1 MDLLFEIG
9 TEELPAGFQ
18 KPALEWMAAEL
29 NRGLDDA
36 RLNGEGEAERANI
49 LEYATPRRLALLA
62 TAIAEKA
69 ADVRRTLQG
78 PPAKAAF
85 QDGKPT
91 KAAEGFAKKAGVA
104 VSDLRVEGDRV
115 VVEQQI
121 KGQTAAEA
129 LPAILE
135 RIVRGIPFKKSMRWD
150 SLDGDAFARP
160 VHWIVAVLD
169 GKLLPVQFADV
180 KSGTVTRGHRFHP
193 PREITLSSPRRYVE
207 MLREAHVIVDWAERK
222 KRIEEEVGRAA
233 KEAGGEPIPD
243 DDLLDTVTGLVEE
256 PYAVRG
262 SFDASFLELPP
273 EVLVSEMRGHQ
284 KYFAVRDPGTKKI
297 VPAFIAVSNTKVRD
311 PAVSRRGYER
321 VLRARL
327 SDGKFFFDEDRKTK
341 LASRNER
348 LGRTVFVQGLGTQ
361 MQRVER
367 IGDLARWLHGATGQ
381 GDPVTLGRAA
391 QVLKSDLATG
401 MVGEFPDLQGVMGRV
416 YAQHEGLPQ
425 EVADAIFEHYL
436 PRGAEELLPKSDS
449 GALLGISDRLDQLVG
464 IFSIGKAP
472 TGTSDPYG
480 LRRAAIG
487 LLRIVLARKYR
498 FDLREA
504 LSEAQRLLRSQN
516 ASDKGGDVVDKV
528 WAFVQDRLS
537 VLLREGA
544 AQDSIQAVL
553 GTRSSDIVALA
564 ERLQALTDVREKNRV
579 DFENTAATFKRIAN
593 ILSQAQEKKLSAV
606 ALDPGL
612 VRKEEPSEAA
622 LLEALSRSRD
632 QVGAALEDEKYLI
645 AYGVLAELR
654 PAVDRFFDDVM
665 VMHQDPRIRDNR
677 LALLRSLHELFS
689 PLADFSRLQVERTAA

>member
-180 KSGTVTRGHRFHP
+180 KSGTVTRGHRFHA
-193 PREITLSSPRRYVE
+193 PREIALSSPRRYVE

-222 KRIEEEVGRAA
+222 KRIEEEVRRAA
-233 KEAGGEPIPD
+233 KEAGGEPLPD
-243 DDLLDTVTGLVEE
+243 DDLLETVTGLVEE
-256 PYAVRG
+256 PSAVRG
-262 SFDASFLELPP
+262 SFDASFLELPQ

-284 KYFAVRDPGTKKI
+284 KYFAVRDPQTKRI
-297 VPAFIAVSNTKVRD
+297 LPSFVAVSNTKVHD
-311 PAVSRRGYER
+311 PAISRRGYER

-327 SDGKFFFDEDRKTK
+327 SDGKFFFDEDRKTPLRSRVEK
-341 LASRNER
+341 LAR
-348 LGRTVFVQGLGTQ
+348 RTFVQGLGSELD
-361 MQRVER
+361 R
-367 IGDLARWLHGATGQ
+367 ARRLRELSLWLHGATGR
-381 GDPVTLGRAA
+381 GEPGALAEAA
-391 QVLKSDLATG
+391 ELCKADLTTG
-401 MVGEFPDLQGVMGRV
+401 MVGEFPELQGIMGRV
-416 YAQHEGLPQ
+416 YALHDGVPR
-425 EVADAIFEHYL
+425 EVAEAIFEHYL
-436 PRGAEELLPKSDS
+436 PRGAEERLPGSDT
-449 GALLGISDRLDQLVG
+449 GALLGMADRLDILVG
-464 IFSIGKAP
+464 LFGLGKEP
-472 TGTSDPYG
+472 TGTADPYG
-480 LRRAAIG
+480 LRRAALG
-487 LLRIVLARKYR
+487 LLRVTLARKYR
-498 FDLREA
+498 FDLRDA
-504 LSEAQRLLRSQN
+504 LSEAQRLFRSQN

-593 ILSQAQEKKLSAV
+593 ILS
-606 ALDPGL
+606 
-612 VRKEEPSEAA
+612 
-622 LLEALSRSRD
+622 
-632 QVGAALEDEKYLI
+632 
-645 AYGVLAELR
+645 
-654 PAVDRFFDDVM
+654 
-665 VMHQDPRIRDNR
+665 
-677 LALLRSLHELFS
+677 
-689 PLADFSRLQVERTAA
+689 